1 MDVFSTQVML
11 GVLGNLKRL
20 RNGLLTA
27 FFAGVVQSTAET
39 IAFDVD
45 EGKRQM
51 APFVSPLVQSKV
63 KKMRGQKVNSFQPAY
78 IKQKARF
85 DPARALKRAAGES
98 FGTPLSPAQRQQA
111 IVAAELTDQQDYIDR
126 RLEWMAAMGL
136 KNGQLVISGEDYPA
150 VTLNFGRDASLN
162 ALTPGTTWTTAG
174 AKPLDD
180 LEKWS
185 NAAVKASGSTT
196 PNIVME
202 VDAWQAFR
210 ENSSVQKRLELI
222 KFNAGTIDITE
233 PQYEGLVLRGSVDG
247 FRIFTYAAWYLDD
260 AGTEQPML
268 ASGEVIGIGAIEG
281 TQYFGAIQDVDV
293 LQPFPIYP
301 DSWVEKDPSAR
312 WIRTQS
318 APLVVPKRINASWKA
333 DVN

>member
-1 MDVFSTQVML
+1 MDMFSTQVML
-11 GVLGNLKRL
+11 GVVGNLKRL
-20 RNGLLTA
+20 RNGLLSA
-27 FFAGVVQSTAET
+27 FFAAVVNSTEET

-63 KKMRGQKVNSFQPAY
+63 KKMRGQKVKSFQPAY

-85 DPARALKRAAGES
+85 NPQRALKRAMGEG
-98 FGTPLSPAQRQQA
+98 FGTPLTPQQRQQA
-111 IVAAELTDQQDYIDR
+111 ALSAELQDQIDYIDR
-126 RLEWMAAMGL
+126 RLEWMAVMGL
-136 KNGQLVISGEDYPA
+136 KNSQIVVEGEDYPA
-150 VTLNFGRDASLN
+150 VTVDFARDASLSGI
-162 ALTPGTTWTTAG
+162 APGTLWTAAG

-185 NAAVKASGSTT
+185 NLSVKASGSTT
-196 PNIVME
+196 PRIVMD

-222 KFNAGTIDITE
+222 KFDAGRIRIDE
-233 PQYEGLVLRGSVDG
+233 LQEEGLVLRGMVDG
-247 FRIFTYAAWYLDD
+247 FLIYTYAAWYLDD
-260 AGTEQPML
+260 AGVEQPML
-268 ASGEVIGIGAIEG
+268 ASGEVIGVGAIEG
-281 TQYFGAIQDVDV
+281 TQYFGAIQDLDS
-293 LQPFPIYP
+293 LQAVSVFPK
-301 DSWVEKDPSAR
+301 SWIDQDPSAR
-312 WIRTQS
+312 WIQTQS